1 MQPPQWP
8 AKRAEGG
15 PSLASAWQFALFSL
29 PSLSCSS
36 RGGLIYGYCR
46 NTPANL
52 CWYSQNRVDTVK
64 LRHCLVGMLSS
75 CKPCPA
81 ALEMGSRHRTKALS
95 PFCQPCQPH
104 PFPISQG
111 HPSQQPWVLA
121 PADGR
126 DSLGLAGRQGV
137 GGLGAVGRLKTKRHW
152 SPLCWGLGPLADF
165 PSLWTMSSFRRPPC
179 VASSSEKTV
188 TSWPSPGMSAPG
200 KRH

>member
-1 MQPPQWP
+1 MQLPQWL

-15 PSLASAWQFALFSL
+15 PSLASSWQFALFSL

-36 RGGLIYGYCR
+36 RGGLIYSHCR

-52 CWYSQNRVDTVK
+52 CWYSRNRVDTVK
-64 LRHCLVGMLSS
+64 LRHCLAGTLSS

-111 HPSQQPWVLA
+111 HPSQQSWVLP
-121 PADGR
+121 PADRR

-137 GGLGAVGRLKTKRHW
+137 GGAGGYREAEDKEALVSSLLGSQTTG
-152 SPLCWGLGPLADF
+152 
-165 PSLWTMSSFRRPPC
+165 
-179 VASSSEKTV
+179 
-188 TSWPSPGMSAPG
+188 
-200 KRH
+200 